1 MNLARTIGSAP
12 PPAAPAA
19 RTAAPIPV
27 AESAIMREVLGAAED
42 VAMGNTTVLVLGES
56 GTGKE
61 VIARYIHRC
70 SPRASG
76 PWVAV
81 NCAAM
86 PAELLESE
94 LFGHERGAFT
104 GAAERRVGRIEQA
117 DKGTLLLDEISEL
130 PLTLQAK
137 LLRVLQERE
146 VDRVGGRRPIPVD
159 VRIIATS
166 NRSLAEMV
174 AAREFRTDLY
184 YRLNVFPIVL
194 PPLRDRAEDIPA
206 LAEQLVRVV
215 SDGLGRSAPVLSA
228 EALQALGRYTFP
240 GNVRELGNILERAL
254 VRCRRPV
261 LGADELDLP
270 AEATTPGIHS
280 PPTSLAASASAAS
293 TFWPSS
299 FGTPGASAIGTS
311 GGAQGR
317 PGVAAEP
324 GRLPEGLPLDLGAL
338 ERLAIAEALRRD
350 GGNRTHAARR
360 LGISVRTLR
369 NKLSFYRHH
378 PELLTSTEDPP
389 PAGAAGISGR
399 QLLPGTIGPV
409 EVRVRS
415 ATLARSSQSCLAEAS
430 GAPEKPHEGRK

>member
-12 PPAAPAA
+12 PPAAAAA

-27 AESAIMREVLGAAED
+27 AESAVMREVLGAAED

-61 VIARYIHRC
+61 VVARHIHRC

-130 PLTLQAK
+130 PPPLQAK

-146 VDRVGGRRPIPVD
+146 VDRLGGGRSVPVD

-166 NRSLAEMV
+166 NRDLGQMV
-174 AAREFRTDLY
+174 ERKLFRADLY
-184 YRLNVFPIVL
+184 YRLFVFPIVL
-194 PPLRDRAEDIPA
+194 PPLRERPDDIPA
-206 LAEQLVRVV
+206 LANHLLRKLAE
-215 SDGLGRSAPVLSA
+215 DLGRPAPTLA
-228 EALQALGRYTFP
+228 DDALRGLARYRFP

-254 VRCRRPV
+254 VRCRYAV
-261 LGADELDLP
+261 IDLQYLDL
-270 AEATTPGIHS
+270 GIHE
-280 PPTSLAASASAAS
+280 PR
-293 TFWPSS
+293 SS
-299 FGTPGASAIGTS
+299 
-311 GGAQGR
+311 
-317 PGVAAEP
+317 VAAL
-324 GRLPEGLPLDLGAL
+324 GRTERAPLPERRFLPEGVPIDLGSL
-338 ERLAIAEALRRD
+338 ERLAIQEALRREN
-350 GGNRTHAARR
+350 GNRTRAARI
-360 LGISVRTLR
+360 LGISLRTLR
-369 NKLSFYRHH
+369 NKLREYR
-378 PELLTSTEDPP
+378 ERADGIAVSDS
-389 PAGAAGISGR
+389 AAASADG
-399 QLLPGTIGPV
+399 QLLPIEGDELSGPIV
-409 EVRVRS
+409 DDAAAFAEVP
-415 ATLARSSQSCLAEAS
+415 ANTAPARSSHLAPSHKEQA
-430 GAPEKPHEGRK
+430 A

>member
-27 AESAIMREVLGAAED
+27 AESAVMREVLGAAED

-61 VIARYIHRC
+61 VVARYIHRC

-130 PLTLQAK
+130 PPPLQAK

-146 VDRVGGRRPIPVD
+146 VDRLGGGRSVPVD

-166 NRSLAEMV
+166 NRDLGQMV
-174 AAREFRTDLY
+174 ERKLFRADLY
-184 YRLNVFPIVL
+184 YRLFVFPIVL
-194 PPLRDRAEDIPA
+194 PPLRDRPDDIPVLANHLLRKLAED
-206 LAEQLVRVV
+206 
-215 SDGLGRSAPVLSA
+215 LGRPAPTLA
-228 EALQALGRYTFP
+228 DDALRGLARYRFP

-254 VRCRRPV
+254 VRCRYSV
-261 LGADELDLP
+261 IDLQYLDL
-270 AEATTPGIHS
+270 GIHE
-280 PPTSLAASASAAS
+280 PR
-293 TFWPSS
+293 SS
-299 FGTPGASAIGTS
+299 
-311 GGAQGR
+311 
-317 PGVAAEP
+317 VAAM
-324 GRLPEGLPLDLGAL
+324 GRTERAPLPERRFLPEGVPIDLGSL
-338 ERLAIAEALRRD
+338 ERLAIQEALRREN
-350 GGNRTHAARR
+350 GNRTRAARI
-360 LGISVRTLR
+360 LGISLRTLR
-369 NKLSFYRHH
+369 NKLREYRERAEGIAVADSAAASADRQVL
-378 PELLTSTEDPP
+378 PLEGDELSGPIVDDAAAFAEP
-389 PAGAAGISGR
+389 PAN
-399 QLLPGTIGPV
+399 
-409 EVRVRS
+409 
-415 ATLARSSQSCLAEAS
+415 ATPARSSHLAPSHKEQA
-430 GAPEKPHEGRK
+430 A

>member
-12 PPAAPAA
+12 PPAAAPAA

-27 AESAIMREVLGAAED
+27 AESAVMREVLGAAED

-61 VIARYIHRC
+61 VVARYIHRC

-130 PLTLQAK
+130 PPPLQAK

-146 VDRVGGRRPIPVD
+146 VDRLGGGRSVPVD

-166 NRSLAEMV
+166 NRDLGQMV
-174 AAREFRTDLY
+174 ERKLFRADLY
-184 YRLNVFPIVL
+184 YRLFVFPIVL
-194 PPLRDRAEDIPA
+194 PPLRERPDDIPVLANHILRKLAED
-206 LAEQLVRVV
+206 
-215 SDGLGRSAPVLSA
+215 LGRPEPTLADD
-228 EALQALGRYTFP
+228 ALRGLARYRFP

-254 VRCRRPV
+254 VRCRYSV
-261 LGADELDLP
+261 IDLQYLDL
-270 AEATTPGIHS
+270 GIHE
-280 PPTSLAASASAAS
+280 PR
-293 TFWPSS
+293 SS
-299 FGTPGASAIGTS
+299 
-311 GGAQGR
+311 
-317 PGVAAEP
+317 VAAM
-324 GRLPEGLPLDLGAL
+324 GRTERAPLPERRFLPEGVPIDLGSL
-338 ERLAIAEALRRD
+338 ERLAIQEALRREN
-350 GGNRTHAARR
+350 GNRTRAARI
-360 LGISVRTLR
+360 LGISLRTLR
-369 NKLSFYRHH
+369 NKLREYR
-378 PELLTSTEDPP
+378 ER
-389 PAGAAGISGR
+389 AAGIAVGDAAAASADGQVLPLEGDELSGPIVDDAAAFAE
-399 QLLPGTIGPV
+399 LPAD
-409 EVRVRS
+409 
-415 ATLARSSQSCLAEAS
+415 ATPARSSHLVPAHKEQAA
-430 GAPEKPHEGRK
+430 